1 MARISIHSGL
11 ILAGHASLE
20 SGDPPMGVAF
30 GRFEPTAG
38 YLAIQNECRA
48 NHIDPSG
55 LRLSEK
61 TESGMVLPSMA
72 IAILD
77 GAEAFLP
84 DCVEITILGIP
95 SAFYQA
101 LFPDHV
107 IKYTH
112 PLIAR

>member
-1 MARISIHSGL
+1 MARFSIHSGL
-11 ILAGHASLE
+11 TLVGHASLE

-30 GRFEPTAG
+30 DRFEPTVG
-38 YLAIQNECRA
+38 YLVIQNGCRA

-55 LRLSEK
+55 LRLSAK
-61 TESGMVLPSMA
+61 TESGMVVPSME

-77 GAEAFLP
+77 GDEAFLP

-95 SAFYQA
+95 SAFYEA

-112 PLIAR
+112 P